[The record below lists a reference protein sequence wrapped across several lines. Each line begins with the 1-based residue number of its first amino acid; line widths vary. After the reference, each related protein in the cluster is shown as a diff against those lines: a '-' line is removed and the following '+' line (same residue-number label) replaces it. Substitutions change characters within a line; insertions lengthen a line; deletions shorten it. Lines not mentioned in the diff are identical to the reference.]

1 MIDEEAE
8 VVGEKKRKRLRAG
21 EDEIG
26 RARLRTRPEE
36 ARKKGGDA
44 VADS

>member
-8 VVGEKKRKRLRAG
+8 VVGEKEHERPRAVEHDLGRLRLGAWA
-21 EDEIG
+21 E
-26 RARLRTRPEE
+26 P

-44 VADS
+44 VADP